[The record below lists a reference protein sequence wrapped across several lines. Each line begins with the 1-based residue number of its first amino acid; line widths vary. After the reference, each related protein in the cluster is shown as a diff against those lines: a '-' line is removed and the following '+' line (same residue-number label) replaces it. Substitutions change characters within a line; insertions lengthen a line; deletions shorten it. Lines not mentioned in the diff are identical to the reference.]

1 MIPHVIKVLMF
12 VRRQDIPGFLP
23 SWVYHGNEFTYDSVQ
38 RTVDWITTID
48 AEDRQNCTE
57 KQQQLRCTG
66 AMQHLHEFVDCSV
79 RTIGEFVADDELE
92 EAQIWLSILEEKI
105 DEARA
110 TIATALAQAWADLP
124 ADHPQNTICRLLST
138 VCRLPSAVCHLP
150 SAAATAATGPRA
162 DLALCRR
169 AEERTKAAERR
180 GNPNAPPRRRR
191 LEIDPSDPNCAN
203 HPCFEE
209 TNMMAAGCNLG
220 TAACDPEILQ
230 DSHLKLCKMARRRT
244 EQRSAYGSKNEPLGH
259 RSTARARGDDG
270 HCRACAAA
278 ASPAASQSV
287 VPFAAQ
293 RDAAQPRR
301 GVAAAACCA
310 LADQEPEHG
319 DSIS

>member
-110 TIATALAQAWADLP
+110 TIATALAQARADLP
-124 ADHPQNTICRLLST
+124 ADHPQAPGRGVFSQPTVREPARYEPADVLRLALSPS
-138 VCRLPSAVCHLP
+138 VSSSPSPSPLPSLSPYSGP
-150 SAAATAATGPRA
+150 SSSSSSSSSRVMDFDYSMGKLGHVGRQCRSMMRHGPINYGPWFQDDLA
-162 DLALCRR
+162 DLSARCDTQRR
-169 AEERTKAAERR
+169 MIA
-180 GNPNAPPRRRR
+180 
-191 LEIDPSDPNCAN
+191 SVS
-203 HPCFEE
+203 
-209 TNMMAAGCNLG
+209 MLG
-220 TAACDPEILQ
+220 DNNNTRQTDIVDYMPME
-230 DSHLKLCKMARRRT
+230 S
-244 EQRSAYGSKNEPLGH
+244 PL
-259 RSTARARGDDG
+259 
-270 HCRACAAA
+270 
-278 ASPAASQSV
+278 
-287 VPFAAQ
+287 
-293 RDAAQPRR
+293 
-301 GVAAAACCA
+301 
-310 LADQEPEHG
+310 L
-319 DSIS
+319 